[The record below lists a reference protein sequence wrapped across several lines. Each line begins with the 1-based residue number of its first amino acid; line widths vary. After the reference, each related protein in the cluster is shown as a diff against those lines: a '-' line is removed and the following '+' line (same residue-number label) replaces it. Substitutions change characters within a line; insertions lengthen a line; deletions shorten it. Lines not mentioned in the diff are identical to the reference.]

1 MLDYGQ
7 TGIFYQ
13 EDKMKQNTKTFLFL
27 LLAVMLAFV
36 LTAGVMA
43 QEKVKKEIKIGTND
57 DIVVLDPS
65 QTVSNPD
72 LMLFTATHNTLIK
85 QDENNLGT
93 FVGDLCESFEQVSD
107 NVWKFHLRK
116 GVKFHNGEELKANDV
131 LFTFDRAKE
140 SSYTSDNVEWIESL
154 VADDDYNLTMTLS
167 QPAQDILF
175 YISYMTLS
183 IVNEKACTED
193 PVNGPSIGTGP
204 FMLKEHVSNDHTT
217 IVRFDDYFGELPKT
231 EIITWKI
238 IPEASARMIALQA
251 GEIDFVINPAKI
263 ELASIEDDKDLQV
276 FTTES
281 EQCEYLVFN
290 TTREP
295 WSDER
300 VRQAFAYAIKRD
312 EVMLVAEEGFGVL
325 AGTFFSPGFG
335 RYNEAFTYT
344 YNPEKAKE
352 LLKEAGFDEK
362 NPLSFT
368 AYTSMEYKTLQAQVI
383 QANLKAIGVDMKIE
397 TMEHPAL
404 KKLFKSAEYDV
415 SFTNWSNDSMG
426 PDFNSRPLFYTGNG
440 SNRSHI
446 SDSYI
451 DELID
456 KAAVEHDKAKREE
469 MYKDL
474 QIYINEKSPIIPLY
488 FPNIYIPASVNVRN
502 FAANASNVHRFAY
515 AYVVE

>member
-1 MLDYGQ
+1 MKHNSQ
-7 TGIFYQ
+7 TLI
-13 EDKMKQNTKTFLFL
+13 FL
-27 LLAVMLAFV
+27 LLAMLLIFGSVVSA
-36 LTAGVMA
+36 MA
-43 QEKVKKEIKIGTND
+43 QESVKKEIKIGTND
-57 DIVVLDPS
+57 DVVVLDPC
-65 QTVSNPD
+65 QTVSTPD
-72 LMLFTATHNTLIK
+72 QMLFATTHSTLIR

-93 FVGDLCESFEQVSD
+93 FVGDLCESFEQISD
-107 NVWKFHLRK
+107 NVWQFHLRK
-116 GVKFHNGEELKANDV
+116 GVKFHNGEELKASDV

-140 SSYTSDNVEWIESL
+140 SSYTSDNVAWIETL
-154 VADDDYNLTMTLS
+154 TADDDYNLTMTLT

-175 YISYMTLS
+175 YISHLSLS

-204 FMLKEHVSNDHTT
+204 FLLKEHISTEHTT
-217 IVRFDDYFGELPKT
+217 VVRFDDYFGEKPKT

-263 ELASIEDDKDLQV
+263 ELATIEDDKNIQI
-276 FTTES
+276 FTS
-281 EQCEYLVFN
+281 DGDQCEYLVFN

-312 EVMLVAEEGFGVL
+312 EVMLVAEEGFGKL

-397 TMEHPAL
+397 TMDHPAL
-404 KKLFKSAEYDV
+404 KQLFKSADFDV
-415 SFTNWSNDSMG
+415 SFTNWANLAMG
-426 PDFNSRPLFYTGNG
+426 PDTNSRPLFYTGNG

-456 KAAVEHDKAKREE
+456 KAAVEQDTAKREE

-474 QIYINEKSPIIPLY
+474 QIYITEKSPIIPLY
-488 FPNIYIPASVNVRN
+488 FPNVYVPANANVRN
-502 FAANASNVHRFAY
+502 FTPSASNVHRFAY